1 MNTNNSFWLRSLI
14 PILPALS
21 IAALHPAGAATLQVT
36 NDGADSSSCGSQ
48 TAPCRSISQG
58 IENASDGDTIY
69 VGPGRYGNVN
79 GGSTFSGPGDERP
92 ETLAAPWDGSGCIV
106 CINKGLHVYSTAGA
120 ELTVI
125 DSGGSLYQSTVLILS
140 DGVDFGAAQHGFTIT
155 GGNAHGV
162 TIEPRFSAQ
171 GVLRNISVSG
181 NIDIGDGDGVFF
193 FGDAFDGSSFRGC
206 PPPPACT
213 FSARV
218 LIGDNRLLNN
228 GNGVNVVL
236 NDWGS
241 NPGSVVIRDN
251 QATNA
256 GYGYWIF
263 PGFAGGGARLSSSD
277 NVQLVNNIAAKGNV
291 GFFAVSTGPIQ
302 YNTAIDNI
310 QSGFVLTPGGAPFT
324 FNAALGNGGPG
335 VLINLSPDPF
345 DLGDML
351 SFQSFNTNTFVGN
364 DRSRPTPLLMGF
376 VGGGGSFDP
385 GPSAH
390 CGVLN
395 FGPLGA
401 VGGPT
406 QVTPVPATQLHAANN
421 YWGSANGPST
431 AGLGD
436 AAGGVCDQNNAT
448 TVARPFLSTTPR
460 STTPLDP

>member
-14 PILPALS
+14 LMLPALS
-21 IAALHPAGAATLQVT
+21 IAALHTAGAAVLRVT
-36 NDGADSSSCGSQ
+36 NEGADGSSCGSQ

-79 GGSTFSGPGDERP
+79 GDSTFSGPGDERP
-92 ETLAAPWDGSGCIV
+92 EAGVAPWDSSGCIV
-106 CINKGLHVYSTAGA
+106 CINKGVHIYSTAGA

-125 DSGGSLYQSTVLILS
+125 DSGGSQSQYQSTVLILS
-140 DGVDFGAAQHGFTIT
+140 DGVDFGAERQGFTIT

-162 TIEPRFSAQ
+162 TIEPNFSAR
-171 GVLRNISVSG
+171 GVARNISVKG

-193 FGDAFDGSSFRGC
+193 FGDDFDGASFIGC
-206 PPPPACT
+206 PPIACT

-218 LIGDNRLLNN
+218 LIADNRLVNN
-228 GNGVNVVL
+228 GNGVNVVV
-236 NDWGS
+236 NDWVGQ
-241 NPGSVVIRDN
+241 GSVVIRDN
-251 QATNA
+251 QAINA
-256 GYGYWIF
+256 GSGYLIF
-263 PGFAGGGARLSSSD
+263 PGFPGGQPRVSPAD
-277 NVQLVNNIAAKGNV
+277 NVQLINNIAANGKI
-291 GFFAVSTGPIQ
+291 GFYVIESGPIE

-310 QSGFVLTPGGAPFT
+310 QSGFVVTPGGAPFM

-345 DLGDML
+345 DLGNTL
-351 SFQSFNTNTFVGN
+351 TFQSFNGNSFVGN
-364 DRSRPTPLLMGF
+364 DRSRPTPLFLGF
-376 VGGGGSFDP
+376 VGGGSFDP

-395 FGPLGA
+395 LGPLGA

-406 QVTPVPATQLHAANN
+406 QVTPAPATLLQAANN
-421 YWGSANGPST
+421 YWGSATGPSKT
-431 AGLGD
+431 GAGD
-436 AAGGVCDQNNAT
+436 AAGGACDQNSAT
-448 TVARPFLSTTPR
+448 TVAMPFLSTRPR